1 MTQLPC
7 WTCPTNQCGI
17 IGRMENA
24 TSRDILAKNL
34 WRMIEAEARTGEKPS
49 IRAWAMKRGL
59 NVRMID
65 RLVKRQHAVTL
76 DTLELIAAALGLK
89 PWHLLLEEL
98 EPGAMPDA
106 PITEADRALLH
117 KLRKLLGD

>member
-1 MTQLPC
+1 
-7 WTCPTNQCGI
+7 
-17 IGRMENA
+17 MENA